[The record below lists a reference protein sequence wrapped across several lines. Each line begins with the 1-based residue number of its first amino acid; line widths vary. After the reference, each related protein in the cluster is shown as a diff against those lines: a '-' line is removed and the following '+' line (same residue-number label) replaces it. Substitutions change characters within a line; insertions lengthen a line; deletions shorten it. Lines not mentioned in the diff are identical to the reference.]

1 MAPQKYYTVGVSN
14 KFAAFGA
21 DSDASSDEGEV
32 ILSAPPPIATEPQ
45 QEHQGVAAPKKK
57 EQQQQQ
63 QVSPQRERY
72 GRAPRSSKSAV
83 HCSRDGQRSY
93 GFINTQ

>member
-32 ILSAPPPIATEPQ
+32 ILSAPPPVATEQ
-45 QEHQGVAAPKKK
+45 QQQLHQGGAVSKKK

-63 QVSPQRERY
+63 LSPQRERQ
-72 GRAPRSSKSAV
+72 GRAPRSSELDV
-83 HCSRDGQRSY
+83 H
-93 GFINTQ
+93 